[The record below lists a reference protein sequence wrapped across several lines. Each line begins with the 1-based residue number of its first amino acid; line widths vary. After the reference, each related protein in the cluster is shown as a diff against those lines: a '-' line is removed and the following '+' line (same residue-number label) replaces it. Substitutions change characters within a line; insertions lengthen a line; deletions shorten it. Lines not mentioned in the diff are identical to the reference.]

1 MKTPNGTLPVDMSET
16 FYREGWDYCRYL
28 ITDPRSDVYL
38 KMARKNAST
47 KLEPSLEPSLQ
58 NIT

>member
-1 MKTPNGTLPVDMSET
+1 MKTPNRTLPVDMSET
-16 FYREGWDYCRYL
+16 FYKEGWEYCRYL

-47 KLEPSLEPSLQ
+47 KLETSLQ
-58 NIT
+58 